1 MEVLV
6 ALLLLELVVLEV
18 QEVQEIGLLLMT
30 FSMLEVVAVLVD
42 MLAQEVMV

>member
-6 ALLLLELVVLEV
+6 ALLSQGLAGLEV
-18 QEVQEIGLLLMT
+18 LEVQEIGLLLMT